1 MKRSII
7 ILVVWLV
14 PLPAGA
20 ESELGVALKGGPNA
34 ATAAEDYRTNR
45 YSFSGGLTGY
55 LQRPLRDRYSLAGQ
69 MDLLYTPRG
78 SETVFQGMWV
88 GKTRKHYIDLMVA
101 ARPGIRRGR
110 VSLYLLLGG
119 GLNVLLDASQVNS
132 SGGGEDLN
140 DDLRKYDLALLA
152 GAGVALHLPRG
163 PARLGA
169 VFLEARHDRGLLD
182 TDLTNGGFKN
192 RTSSLMLGLS
202 FALTSPR

>member
-1 MKRSII
+1 
-7 ILVVWLV
+7 
-14 PLPAGA
+14 
-20 ESELGVALKGGPNA
+20 
-34 ATAAEDYRTNR
+34 
-45 YSFSGGLTGY
+45 
-55 LQRPLRDRYSLAGQ
+55 
-69 MDLLYTPRG
+69 
-78 SETVFQGMWV
+78 MWV
-88 GKTRKHYIDLMVA
+88 GKTRSHDIDLMVA
-101 ARPGIRRGR
+101 ARPGIRLGR

-152 GAGVALHLPRG
+152 GVGGALHLPRG
-163 PARLGA
+163 PARLGT